1 MNSLIH
7 QRFPSPGEPER
18 PRRGTVPRRQV
29 TAAGSVLAAVPR
41 YQAHD
46 VASRPPLSVQVR
58 DDVAVVSLRG
68 ELDSSGVSALQ
79 AHLSQTRWQGWT
91 RCVADLAKLVSVN
104 RLCLGVLVRHNREIQ
119 RQDGT
124 FALAGP
130 QAAVL
135 RVLSVTGL
143 LTWFE
148 VHDTVDQ
155 AVASPGGSSAGPALF
170 RKC

>member
-1 MNSLIH
+1 MNSFFC
-7 QRFPSPGEPER
+7 QRFPPPREPEMPR
-18 PRRGTVPRRQV
+18 PGTIPRRQV
-29 TAAGSVLAAVPR
+29 TAAGSVLAAEPR

-58 DDVAVVSLRG
+58 DGVAVLSLRG
-68 ELDSSGVSALQ
+68 ELDASGVSALQ
-79 AHLSQTRWQGWT
+79 AHLTQTRWQGWT
-91 RCVADLAKLVSVN
+91 RCVADLAELVFVD

-155 AVASPGGSSAGPALF
+155 AVASLGGYSAGPALL